1 LGWRRLRQAQTTIAA
16 GGPTLLEE
24 AIIPFVV
31 TILQTRTKPLPLPG
45 YQYRHNDRF
54 QTDNGEFLSTMCI
67 SATGSTDWR
76 LRR

>member
-1 LGWRRLRQAQTTIAA
+1 
-16 GGPTLLEE
+16 
-24 AIIPFVV
+24 
-31 TILQTRTKPLPLPG
+31 LPG

-54 QTDNGEFLSTMCI
+54 RTDNGEFLSTMCI